1 MLSCSIALGI
11 DEEISCVTHSPFI
24 RVFSHIHHVVLKKQ
38 FQKSLT
44 KQRLK
49 FKLRTKVL
57 SAEKKNGK
65 VIVTTEAAKD
75 GSRTRCVTTI
85 VLFLFLRE
93 KEDSRIPRRSL
104 KQTMYLSLLAVDPT
118 SKVSASKSTRTGAS

>member
-1 MLSCSIALGI
+1 M
-11 DEEISCVTHSPFI
+11 THSPFI
-24 RVFSHIHHVVLKKQ
+24 HVFSHIHHVVLREQ

-49 FKLRTKVL
+49 FKLRTKLL

-75 GSRTRCVTTI
+75 GSRTRCITTI
-85 VLFLFLRE
+85 VLFLFLCK

-104 KQTMYLSLLAVDPT
+104 KQMMYLSPSAVDPT
-118 SKVSASKSTRTGAS
+118 SKVSASKLTRTGAS